1 MKVFP
6 EKIDLHMHSVISD
19 GTDRPEE
26 ILEKVKAAGIGL
38 FSITDHDALK
48 GGSVILD
55 KRQEEDPSFITGVE
69 FSSRDEKGKY
79 HILGYHY
86 DPKGASIHDL
96 VERGHGYRL
105 EKTRGRVRLLGEMF
119 GFYFPEEEVEALLS
133 LENPGKPHI
142 GNLMVKYGF
151 AQTKEQAIK
160 EYINQTRYQTT
171 YIRPEEAIEGILKS
185 GGIPVLAH
193 PSFGDGEQLIRGDEM
208 EERLRRLIG
217 FGLEGIEG
225 FYSGFTPKISG
236 ELLSYADRYN
246 LLVTAGS
253 DYHGSNK
260 LVRLGDTGLDHTKDG
275 PKGLLHFLE
284 RCLEI

>member
-1 MKVFP
+1 MKDFP
-6 EKIDLHMHSVISD
+6 AKIDLHMHTVISD

-26 ILEKVKAAGIGL
+26 ILEKVKTEGIGF
-38 FSITDHDALK
+38 FSVTDHDALK
-48 GGSVILD
+48 GGAEILN
-55 KRQEEDPSFITGVE
+55 KRQADDPSFITGVE
-69 FSSRDEKGKY
+69 FSCRDEKGKY

-86 DPKGASIHDL
+86 DLEGEAINALIK
-96 VERGHGYRL
+96 RGHGYRL
-105 EKTRGRVRLLGEMF
+105 AKTRGRVQLLGEMF

-151 AQTKEQAIK
+151 AESKEQAIK
-160 EYINQTRYQTT
+160 EFINKTRIKTT

-193 PSFGDGEQLIRGDEM
+193 PSFGDGEQLILGEEM
-208 EERLRRLIG
+208 EERLRKLMEY
-217 FGLEGIEG
+217 GLEGLEA
-225 FYSGFTPKISG
+225 FYSGFTPKLSG
-236 ELLSYADRYN
+236 ELLSYADKYD

-260 LVRLGDTGLDHTKDG
+260 LVRLGDTGLENTKDG
-275 PKGLLHFLE
+275 PKGLLRFLE
-284 RCLEI
+284 QCL

>member
-1 MKVFP
+1 MKDFP
-6 EKIDLHMHSVISD
+6 AKIDLHMHTVISD

-26 ILEKVKAAGIGL
+26 ILEKVKTEGIGF
-38 FSITDHDALK
+38 FSVTDHDALK
-48 GGSVILD
+48 GGAELLN
-55 KRQEEDPSFITGVE
+55 KRHADDPSFITGVE
-69 FSSRDEKGKY
+69 FSCRDEKGKY

-86 DPKGASIHDL
+86 DLEGEAINALIK
-96 VERGHGYRL
+96 RGHGYRL
-105 EKTRGRVRLLGEMF
+105 AKTRGRVQLLGEMF

-151 AQTKEQAIK
+151 AESKEQAIK
-160 EYINQTRYQTT
+160 EFINKTRIKTT

-193 PSFGDGEQLIRGDEM
+193 PSFGDGEQLILGEEM
-208 EERLRRLIG
+208 EERLRKLMEY
-217 FGLEGIEG
+217 GLEGLEA
-225 FYSGFTPKISG
+225 FYSGFTPKLSG
-236 ELLSYADRYN
+236 ELLSYADKYD

-260 LVRLGDTGLDHTKDG
+260 LVRLGDTGLENTKDG
-275 PKGLLHFLE
+275 PKGLLRFLE
-284 RCLEI
+284 QCL

>member
-1 MKVFP
+1 MKDFP
-6 EKIDLHMHSVISD
+6 AKIDLHMHTVISD

-26 ILEKVKAAGIGL
+26 ILEKVKAEGIGF
-38 FSITDHDALK
+38 FSVTDHDALK
-48 GGSVILD
+48 GGAELLN
-55 KRQEEDPSFITGVE
+55 KRQADDPSFITGVE
-69 FSSRDEKGKY
+69 FSCRDEKGKY

-86 DPKGASIHDL
+86 DLEGEAINALIK
-96 VERGHGYRL
+96 RGHGYRL
-105 EKTRGRVRLLGEMF
+105 AKTRGRVQLLGEMF

-151 AQTKEQAIK
+151 AESKEQAIK
-160 EYINQTRYQTT
+160 EFINKTRIKTT

-193 PSFGDGEQLIRGDEM
+193 PSFGDGEQLILGEEM
-208 EERLRRLIG
+208 EERLRKLMEY
-217 FGLEGIEG
+217 GLEGLEA
-225 FYSGFTPKISG
+225 FYSGFTPKLSG
-236 ELLSYADRYN
+236 ELLSYADKYD

-260 LVRLGDTGLDHTKDG
+260 LVRLGDTGLENTKDG
-275 PKGLLHFLE
+275 PKGLLRFLE
-284 RCLEI
+284 QCL